1 MFENITYNIFQG
13 GKKLDS
19 GCIDHNSPCIT
30 SKSIGVLP
38 NSTENYQIDVDVD
51 TTKDPSKQF
60 IFNGT
65 YYYHFPNSHAIGQ
78 GFSYNATKE
87 PCLITSLKC

>member
-30 SKSIGVLP
+30 SNSIGMLP
-38 NSTENYQIDVDVD
+38 NSTENYEIDADVD
-51 TTKDPSKQF
+51 TTHDPSKQF
-60 IFNGT
+60 
-65 YYYHFPNSHAIGQ
+65 
-78 GFSYNATKE
+78 
-87 PCLITSLKC
+87 SLTVRIIIISQIHMY